1 MDYYT
6 DMDDFIGVIIV
17 FIIFGIP
24 SICITLVVMLAMLR
38 GRNRKSSNNDED
50 DTRIIQQ
57 MNRTLNDLEDRIETL
72 ETILIDRE
80 KAKGREQL

>member
-80 KAKGREQL
+80 KVKGREQL

>member
-1 MDYYT
+1 MDIDSDNLT
-6 DMDDFIGVIIV
+6 GIVVV

-24 SICITLVVMLAMLR
+24 SICITLVILFAMMR
-38 GRNRKSSNNDED
+38 GKHRSNRHNDED

-80 KAKGREQL
+80 KVKGREQL